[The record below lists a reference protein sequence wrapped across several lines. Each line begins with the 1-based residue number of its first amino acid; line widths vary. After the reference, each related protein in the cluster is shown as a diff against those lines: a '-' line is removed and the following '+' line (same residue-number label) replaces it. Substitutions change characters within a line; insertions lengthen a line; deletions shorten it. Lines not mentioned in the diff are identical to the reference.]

1 MTQQPDPNAPREG
14 EPDAGSTPPP
24 APTGATPPPAPPTYG
39 QPPTPP
45 PPPPGAQGGYPG
57 QPAYGQPAGAA
68 AMSDSDERMWAMLG
82 HLGGIILGFIAPL
95 VVWLVYRE
103 RSAYLDDQGK
113 EALNFQ
119 IAVLIA
125 YVISTVLAV
134 VLIGFVLYFVVWV
147 ASLVFA
153 IMAGIAANRGER
165 YRYPVTLRLIK

>member
-1 MTQQPDPNAPREG
+1 VTQQPDPNAPREG
-14 EPDAGSTPPP
+14 EPDVGAPPP
-24 APTGATPPPAPPTYG
+24 PTGATPPPAPPTYG

-45 PPPPGAQGGYPG
+45 PPPPGAQSGYPG

-68 AMSDSDERMWAMLG
+68 MSESDERMWAMLG
-82 HLGGIILGFIAPL
+82 HLGGIVLGFIAPL

-119 IAVLIA
+119 IAVAIG
-125 YVISTVLAV
+125 YVVGV
-134 VLIGFVLYFVVWV
+134 VLSLIVIGVLVMIAVWV
-147 ASLVFA
+147 ASIIFS
-153 IMAGIAANRGER
+153 IMGGIAANRGER

>member
-14 EPDAGSTPPP
+14 EPEAG
-24 APTGATPPPAPPTYG
+24 A
-39 QPPTPP
+39 TPP
-45 PPPPGAQGGYPG
+45 PPPPPAYGQTPPPPPPPAAGAPGAYPG
-57 QPAYGQPAGAA
+57 QPAYGQPAGAT
-68 AMSDSDERMWAMLG
+68 AMSESDERMWAMLG
-82 HLGGIILGFIAPL
+82 HLGGIVLGFIAPL

-119 IAVLIA
+119 IAVAIG
-125 YVISTVLAV
+125 YVVGVVLSVIVIGVFVLLAV
-134 VLIGFVLYFVVWV
+134 WV
-147 ASLVFA
+147 GSIIFS